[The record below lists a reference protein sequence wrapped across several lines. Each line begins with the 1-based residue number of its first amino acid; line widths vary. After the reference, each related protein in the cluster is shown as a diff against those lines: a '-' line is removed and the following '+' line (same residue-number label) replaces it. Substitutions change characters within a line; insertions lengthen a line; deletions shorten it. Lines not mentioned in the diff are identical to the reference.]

1 MLPTLFARYK
11 SPRQH
16 HAVYYENELF
26 DKRLKPIN
34 LLQVGVDSTLQSWLR
49 YLQKSNIYCIDNFVN
64 KDPKDFKFLSERRLY
79 WSRCDVNNR
88 KNVDDIMKN
97 VWNKPRFDIIIDN
110 TNNYEN
116 LRRHCIGKYYLE
128 NKDKVIRR

>member
-11 SPRQH
+11 SPRKN

-64 KDPKDFKFLSERRLY
+64 KDPKDFKFLGEQRLY

-116 LRRHCIGKYYLE
+116 LRRHCSGKYYLE
-128 NKDKVIRR
+128 NKDKVIRI

>member
-11 SPRQH
+11 SPRQDH
-16 HAVYYENELF
+16 SVYYENELF

-34 LLQVGVDSTLQSWLR
+34 LLQVGVDSTLQSWLK
-49 YLQKSNIYCIDNFVN
+49 YLQKSNIYCIDNFVD
-64 KDPKDFKFLSERRLY
+64 KDPKDFKFLSEQRLY
-79 WSRCDVNNR
+79 WSRCDVNDR

-116 LRRHCIGKYYLE
+116 LRRHCAGKYYLE
-128 NKDKVIRR
+128 NKDKVIRI

>member
-1 MLPTLFARYK
+1 MLPTLFARYE
-11 SPRQH
+11 SPRQD

-26 DKRLKPIN
+26 DKRLKTIN

-49 YLQKSNIYCIDNFVN
+49 YLQKSNIYCIDNFTD
-64 KDPKDFKFLSERRLY
+64 KDPKDFKFLSEQRLY

-128 NKDKVIRR
+128 NKDKVIRI

>member
-11 SPRQH
+11 SPRQDH
-16 HAVYYENELF
+16 SVYYENELF

-34 LLQVGVDSTLQSWLR
+34 LLQVGVDSTLQSWLK
-49 YLQKSNIYCIDNFVN
+49 YLQKSNIYCIDNFVD
-64 KDPKDFKFLSERRLY
+64 KDPKDFKFLSEQRLY

-116 LRRHCIGKYYLE
+116 LRRHCVGKYYLE
-128 NKDKVIRR
+128 NKDKVIRI

>member
-11 SPRQH
+11 SPRQDH
-16 HAVYYENELF
+16 SVYYENELF

-34 LLQVGVDSTLQSWLR
+34 LLQVGVDSTLQSWLK
-49 YLQKSNIYCIDNFVN
+49 YLQKSNIYCIDNFVD
-64 KDPKDFKFLSERRLY
+64 KDPKDFKFLSEQRLY
-79 WSRCDVNNR
+79 WSRCDVNDR

-116 LRRHCIGKYYLE
+116 LRRHCVGKYYLE
-128 NKDKVIRR
+128 NKDKVIRI